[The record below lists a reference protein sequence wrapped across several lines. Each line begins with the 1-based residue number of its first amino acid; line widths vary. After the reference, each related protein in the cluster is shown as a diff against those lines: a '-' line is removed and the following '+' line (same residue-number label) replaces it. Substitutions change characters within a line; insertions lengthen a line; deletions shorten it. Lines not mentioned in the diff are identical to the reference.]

1 MSFNRVDIVGG
12 GPRYA
17 LVGAGSGIN
26 DQDLRQLMALSGASD
41 APSYDDAALIQARI
55 AQSGVVVREST
66 PNKAR
71 RYPLGIDAG
80 GIVAPNDTVT
90 INSQPQLPFRIE
102 RLVVPSDIAGSFVIE
117 DFIVGKTSQFA
128 NEAAVPARIFDERAE
143 GVWLRGD
150 TAQTSQN
157 VVLKVTNTSGAGV
170 YFRAAV
176 IGTALDS

>member
-1 MSFNRVDIVGG
+1 MYNRVDIVGAAA
-12 GPRYA
+12 PRYA
-17 LVGAGSGIN
+17 LVGAS
-26 DQDLRQLMALSGASD
+26 DPDLRALMAMAGAAGD
-41 APSYDDAALIQARI
+41 PGAAPSYDDAALIQARL
-55 AQSGVVVREST
+55 AQAGVVVKESM
-66 PNKAR
+66 PSKAR
-71 RYPLGIDAG
+71 RYPLGIDSGEDVVG
-80 GIVAPNDTVT
+80 GDTVT

-102 RLVVPSDIAGSFVIE
+102 RLVVPSDIGGNFVIE

-157 VVLKVTNTSGAGV
+157 VVLKVTNTSGGAIR
-170 YFRAAV
+170 FRAAV